1 VICLIGDGGLQF
13 SMGELAVPRDV
24 DAWTAIVVW
33 NNRGYGEIRSSMI
46 AVGIRPEGVDVLPPD
61 FALLAAAYGYA
72 HRLIETPDPLT
83 DLKAAVLF
91 LRGRLRRLKLQ
102 PGQHRLKIGPA
113 CWIVGRA
120 VGYDVGCRLQ
130 IVRLYRV
137 RALDR
142 E

>member
-1 VICLIGDGGLQF
+1 MSNSASSRSIAFENARTTAAPDRAAATAAGSARQSTVGVAEGKRGTPAGADADVEAPTLVERPGIV
-13 SMGELAVPRDV
+13 GEQAAQTRERREV
-24 DAWTAIVVW
+24 
-33 NNRGYGEIRSSMI
+33 
-46 AVGIRPEGVDVLPPD
+46 PEGWRHI
-61 FALLAAAYGYA
+61 LLDHDHLG
-72 HRLIETPDPLT
+72 
-83 DLKAAVLF
+83 
-91 LRGRLRRLKLQ
+91 GRLKFQ

-130 IVRLYRV
+130 TVRLYRV